1 MRAIPS
7 FTPPAELPGAH
18 DDAVARAAGA
28 MLRVPAEAVRA
39 SSENNKTKN
48 LDMVFSI
55 LWFKRVFEF
64 NSNKESNA
72 L

>member
-1 MRAIPS
+1 MRATPP

-39 SSENNKTKN
+39 ITENNKTKN